1 MRAAT
6 SMPAAATTGALL
18 LSAVA
23 VVAARSAPD
32 PREPDVHDRQLD
44 VILAVPL
51 LVGAL
56 WLNLGWA
63 DPVSTAE
70 VPTRVL
76 TALVLFLAGAA
87 LLLLGTRMT
96 ARLRWVLCLPLL
108 GAPWLDAHPTVRTLL
123 VVAVAC
129 AAVATVARHRRNAA
143 DGRFQQLPNLQAGAV
158 TLGLLALTLGAV
170 AMTRAPF

>member
-1 MRAAT
+1 
-6 SMPAAATTGALL
+6 
-18 LSAVA
+18 
-23 VVAARSAPD
+23 
-32 PREPDVHDRQLD
+32 VHDRQLD

-51 LVGAL
+51 LAAAL

-63 DPVSTAE
+63 DPSPGEVS
-70 VPTRVL
+70 TRVL
-76 TALVLFLAGAA
+76 AALVLFLAGAA

-108 GAPWLDAHPTVRTLL
+108 GTPWLDAHSAVRTLL

-143 DGRFQQLPNLQAGAV
+143 NGRFQQLPNLQAGAV